1 MLQVQNHHTILIYM
15 AANRD
20 NVLFIFWRENELKR
34 QEKMLTSE
42 PSWDIVK
49 SQVIPSVP
57 GTIDWNLSSS

>member
-1 MLQVQNHHTILIYM
+1 M
-15 AANRD
+15 ATNRD
-20 NVLFIFWRENELKR
+20 NVLFIFWRENKLKS
-34 QEKMLTSE
+34 QKKMLTSE